1 MGETFQGYIQNFVDK
16 RVHEKMSRYV
26 ETLSFLQG
34 IVDSLVSKI
43 LVLEEENENL
53 KVRLQ
58 NHEIQIDKQEQYSRR
73 TSVRIVNKWPEKQDE
88 NTDRMV
94 MEMASMVLNTEL
106 CPEEIQRSH
115 RVGPPNKLPRPII
128 VKFLSYKSKQKIC
141 RAAAYLPFAGEKAK
155 GIFINEDLTK
165 PRSRAYRAA
174 RNLKKSNVI
183 QDCWTRDGL
192 IYIRDFTSKLHVFD
206 NPLKCN
212 LWIKNE
218 RLNPPKSYS
227 TVVSTPLVSV

>member
-1 MGETFQGYIQNFVDK
+1 MQK
-16 RVHEKMSRYV
+16 
-26 ETLSFLQG
+26 L
-34 IVDSLVSKI
+34 
-43 LVLEEENENL
+43 
-53 KVRLQ
+53 
-58 NHEIQIDKQEQYSRR
+58 
-73 TSVRIVNKWPEKQDE
+73 
-88 NTDRMV
+88 
-94 MEMASMVLNTEL
+94 TE
-106 CPEEIQRSH
+106 
-115 RVGPPNKLPRPII
+115 V
-128 VKFLSYKSKQKIC
+128 KSKMQTLHQQSMC
-141 RAAAYLPFAGEKAK
+141 RAAANLPFAGEKAK

-165 PRSRAYRAA
+165 PRSRAYSAA

-227 TVVSTPLVSV
+227 TVVSTSLVSV